1 MAGTIPVAM
10 MDDRSVTLD
19 DVQRGQEGL
28 RCCTCNGRLVVKD
41 GEDRAKHFS
50 HTPSSL
56 CHGEGPAHYLVKV
69 SIRDVTKRAL
79 ALPIEQRNNFGHV
92 GRIHFRCPDA
102 KYGPHDIIKFGP
114 GSDGPNRQFEQMEHG
129 YHEFDLLQR
138 LARAECEVSFG
149 KGRTRADVAGF
160 DNDGNLLWVIEVK
173 RSGLS
178 KKAIEYACANQHPLF
193 VVDLSKLPKPSE
205 DDPWAEL
212 RNYDFAILEENL
224 VNGFLPSVT
233 HSYNTECERKA
244 FGMGPTDQIWSK
256 ECCYIHKGEG
266 DCGGV
271 GCPDCE
277 EVVLHECGEFICPD
291 VDYMFQHDITRVQM
305 HIDPDHWVQSHKPQK
320 LSEPPVRRS

>member
-1 MAGTIPVAM
+1 MGTSAG
-10 MDDRSVTLD
+10 
-19 DVQRGQEGL
+19 
-28 RCCTCNGRLVVKD
+28 
-41 GEDRAKHFS
+41 
-50 HTPSSL
+50 
-56 CHGEGPAHYLVKV
+56 
-69 SIRDVTKRAL
+69 
-79 ALPIEQRNNFGHV
+79 
-92 GRIHFRCPDA
+92 CPDA

-129 YHEFDLLQR
+129 YHEFDLLRR

-178 KKAIEYACANQHPLF
+178 KKAIEYACENQHPLF

-291 VDYMFQHDITRVQM
+291 VDYMFQHDITPIQLYT
-305 HIDPDHWVQSHKPQK
+305 DPTHWGHSHN
-320 LSEPPVRRS
+320 PPTDRTQPCYTPIRASSHRTKTGAW